1 MRSRRGLCSVVVLG
15 HDHRAGALT
24 AVSIIA
30 ALVDTSLLRRKPP
43 RSGRGPLPLPHTTTR
58 AAGGP
63 TTTRPAP
70 GHVVPTLG
78 RDVADPGRGRGQ
90 RARRRRREERSPS
103 TRFRTRRLVT
113 GTAAR
118 QSLETVGAGI
128 SASWPNVVPLG
139 RPFKVREPVWRWGL
153 GLARPGANRQR
164 QDRRH
169 RRSRQPADRRV
180 RRFGGGQAGQA
191 DTQLATAPAAA
202 SRRRTRISHQD
213 RRYWQKPTTR
223 NPRLCR
229 PRPVPP
235 QVYKG

>member
-1 MRSRRGLCSVVVLG
+1 MKPIGSRDRYDRDADAGLRSSGGPGPDTPPLAPQTSAFPPPTSKAGPRRHRSGCGATVRLLHRRHGWNWEVLPASWRSFWPTVPVVMRSRRGLCSVVVPG

-24 AVSIIA
+24 AVSIFA

-43 RSGRGPLPLPHTTTR
+43 RSGRGPLLLPHTTTR

-103 TRFRTRRLVT
+103 TRFRTRLLAT

-118 QSLETVGAGI
+118 QSLT
-128 SASWPNVVPLG
+128 ASWRPPALASARVG
-139 RPFKVREPVWRWGL
+139 RMWYR
-153 GLARPGANRQR
+153 
-164 QDRRH
+164 
-169 RRSRQPADRRV
+169 
-180 RRFGGGQAGQA
+180 
-191 DTQLATAPAAA
+191 
-202 SRRRTRISHQD
+202 
-213 RRYWQKPTTR
+213 
-223 NPRLCR
+223 
-229 PRPVPP
+229 
-235 QVYKG
+235 